1 MFKSNLI
8 RKTVKIV
15 AIGTICL
22 SLMIPSAVNAAHD
35 VYKPEKTVVPICDF
49 KDATDDNLKDYASP
63 EYVNEGPTV
72 SVSLDGDDKDKR
84 IKVTT
89 KPKDNGGS
97 LDNSYFV
104 LKKDQS
110 VSLYNEQAPY
120 LVFKMKASAPGNAE
134 MKFNINTPPDG
145 VRYHLNKNA
154 VLERSKDFSDSNE
167 KVEEFFVTE
176 GGAFSGNFLS
186 NTEYYEYRL
195 NLKQALG
202 EEAYTHIG
210 EWWGIAISIYNWAH
224 TDYYYDNFRLESGN
238 GRSVYQTFD
247 GISNVNDVAW
257 YRNGFSASIENLGY
271 LNSPALKLTGRG
283 EANTQIV
290 FDGGHTV
297 NLLANGHYLYWYMDV
312 DVDTDAAG
320 FNYKPEFVNA
330 CIKILTESW
339 KNNEG
344 LIWDDTKITYAGSL
358 SGVLN
363 GAGTPLPDWNGNEW
377 ALRLP
382 VGKHWFRID
391 LTKAFKSDYTEE
403 AVKESLSKATA
414 LYLQYNCN
422 QEDEDG
428 HWDWKNFG
436 NVNADF
442 IIDSI
447 STSVKDFDLGDADGN
462 GVIDILDLV
471 TVNDCIKGIYQP
483 VVASADTNGDNKL
496 DDYDLAGIRKII
508 LNQSL

>member
-22 SLMIPSAVNAAHD
+22 SLAIPYAVNAVQD

-63 EYVNEGPTV
+63 EYVNEKPTV

-89 KPKDNGGS
+89 IPKDKYGS

-120 LVFKMKASAPGNAE
+120 LVFKMKASASGNAE
-134 MKFNINTPPDG
+134 MKFNINTPNN

-154 VLERSKDFSDSNE
+154 VLERSKDFSNSNE

-210 EWWGIAISIYNWAH
+210 EWWGIAISIYNWAQ

-247 GISNVNDVAW
+247 GISNANDVTCDK
-257 YRNGFSASIENLGY
+257 NGFSASIENLGY
-271 LNSPALKLTGRG
+271 LNSPALKLTGKG
-283 EANTQIV
+283 NADTQID
-290 FDGGHTV
+290 FDRGHTV
-297 NLLANGHYLYWYMDV
+297 NLLANGPYLYWYMDV
-312 DVDTDAAG
+312 DVDTYGAG
-320 FNYKPEFVNA
+320 LNYKPKFVNA
-330 CIKILTESW
+330 FIKILTESW
-339 KNNEG
+339 TGNEG
-344 LIWDDTKITYAGSL
+344 LIWNDTTITYAGSL

-363 GAGTPLPDWNGNEW
+363 GAGTSLPDWNSYQW

-382 VGKHWFRID
+382 VGKHWFCID
-391 LTKAFKSDYTEE
+391 LTKAFKSDYKEE
-403 AVKESLSKATA
+403 AVKESLSKAKA
-414 LYLQYNCN
+414 LYLKYNPD
-422 QEDEDG
+422 QEDENGKWNYQD
-428 HWDWKNFG
+428 FS
-436 NVNADF
+436 NVTATF

-447 STSVKDFDLGDADGN
+447 STSVKDFKSGDADGN

-471 TVNDCIKGIYQP
+471 TVNECIDIYQP
-483 VVASADTNGDNKL
+483 VFASADTNSDNKL
-496 DDYDLAGIRKII
+496 DDVDLAGIREII